1 MTLHHLNTLCS
12 MPWDSLPANQVN
24 PTLHVANLEMV
35 QLSET
40 KQSNMILTAD
50 LGEGGEFFF
59 FLSKRVSPVSLG
71 KHMDKG
77 LAQARNL
84 PGHILQSN
92 LCAGGL
98 RHLFWKATIQQ
109 IQFNPPPPKTKAI
122 WTRVWGIKI
131 YTKTIAVLTDVTSLN
146 KRKFNSSFHIRRGK
160 PNNEPTVDLF

>member
-1 MTLHHLNTLCS
+1 

-71 KHMDKG
+71 NTWTRVLLK
-77 LAQARNL
+77 LEICQVTF
-84 PGHILQSN
+84 
-92 LCAGGL
+92 C
-98 RHLFWKATIQQ
+98 KATSVQVVWDISSEKPPS
-109 IQFNPPPPKTKAI
+109 NRYSSTPPPPPKTKAI

-146 KRKFNSSFHIRRGK
+146 KRKFNSSFHIGRGK